1 MPTIE
6 EAKKWYDPVDA
17 VHGFDHVLRV
27 YRMAEMIGEE
37 LGADM
42 GILKVAALLH
52 DASGAAPG
60 ESGTRTSHEQDSA
73 EFARRVLQ
81 EEEWA
86 EERIRAVEHCIRT
99 HRYRNQ
105 EEPVSLEAKILF
117 DADKLDVVGA
127 FGVARTIGY
136 AVQAHRPIFSQP
148 SERFL
153 NEGLKEPDEPHSA
166 YHEYLFKLR
175 HVKDRLFTQSA
186 KRIAEHRHQVLTQFF
201 KQLAAE
207 AVGEG

>member
-6 EAKKWYDPVDA
+6 EAKNWYDPVDP

-27 YRMAEMIGEE
+27 YRMAEVIGAE

-42 GILKVAALLH
+42 EILKAAALLH

-60 ESGTRTSHEQDSA
+60 EGGARASHEQDSA
-73 EFARRVLQ
+73 EFARGVLQ
-81 EEEWA
+81 EEGWG

-105 EEPVSLEAKILF
+105 EEPESLEAKILF
-117 DADKLDVVGA
+117 DVDKLDVVGA

-153 NEGLKEPDEPHSA
+153 KEGLKEPDELHSA

-201 KQLAAE
+201 EQLAAE
-207 AVGEG
+207 AVGEK

>member
-60 ESGTRTSHEQDSA
+60 EGGTRTSHEQDSA

-201 KQLAAE
+201 EQLAAE